1 VGQIVESLAD
11 DDFDDDMIGPY
22 RPPKRFT
29 ERDPVHLWQSRE
41 ESSVLRNPIG
51 QLVLGRP
58 LFLAATL
65 SAGRGFA
72 VLSVKP
78 RQTRRSSFD
87 PLEKDVNKP
96 IASGRKYC

>member
-1 VGQIVESLAD
+1 
-11 DDFDDDMIGPY
+11 MIGLNR
-22 RPPKRFT
+22 RPNPFT
-29 ERDPVHLWQSRE
+29 EPEPVHDRPRSPFKTVCRVHWWQSRE
-41 ESSVLRNPIG
+41 ESSVLRNRIG
-51 QLVLGRP
+51 ELVLGRP

-87 PLEKDVNKP
+87 PLEKDLNKP